1 MARMKTAMMESL
13 SFRVYMAIHEYYCQ
27 AVQAGRETRCN
38 VYLDEDSGRIT
49 TTMVVDL
56 EPGKRPGAMVLKDVS
71 ATDYIDD
78 DPSTYTP
85 EEFATA
91 CMVAHGEIEALKRG
105 PGRPE
110 IGVRVEVRLPE
121 DLLAAVDAR
130 AEDDGVS
137 RAEMV
142 RVLLGEALSIR
153 RRTIYCA
160 MCAEAHVVP
169 ESEIGPSEADP
180 VEWSEKAVDDYL
192 RTIGHGCYEEA

>member
-56 EPGKRPGAMVLKDVS
+56 EPGKRPGAMVLEDVS

-110 IGVRVEVRLPE
+110 IGARVEVRLP
-121 DLLAAVDAR
+121 DGLLARIDAR
-130 AEDDGVS
+130 AEERLAT
-137 RAEMV
+137 RAEV
-142 RVLLGEALSIR
+142 IRELLTKAL
-153 RRTIYCA
+153 
-160 MCAEAHVVP
+160 
-169 ESEIGPSEADP
+169 DQ
-180 VEWSEKAVDDYL
+180 
-192 RTIGHGCYEEA
+192 